1 VSFAE
6 YERYDGL
13 GLAELVRDRQV
24 TAGELVEAALAR
36 IEARNPALNA
46 VVHTMAEQAQAEA
59 SGEGAWAGAS
69 GDSSLGAAG
78 EPSSGAFAGVPLV
91 LKDLMAAVA
100 GEPLTSS
107 CRFLANYV
115 PDHDS
120 ELVRRLRRAGFV
132 FVGKTNTPEFGIMA
146 VTEPRFRGP
155 ARNPWDTDRTT
166 GGSSGGSAAAVAA
179 GITPLAHGGD
189 GGGSIR
195 IPASCCGLFGLKP
208 SRGRVPLGPDFGEAW
223 GGFVQEHV
231 LTRSVRDSAAVLDA
245 TSGAD
250 ESAPYAAPPS
260 ARSFLSAVTADP
272 GRLRV
277 AFTSEPFFGRSTHA
291 ECRAAVEN
299 AAKLCES
306 LGHEVQEAAPRFDKA
321 AARRAFMVVV
331 AASVARDVQR
341 AGELMGQGPTKAG
354 FEPATWF
361 LRSAGRR
368 LSAEDY
374 EAALDTAHEVRRS
387 FAAFFADFDIL
398 LTPTL
403 PQPPVAVGALQ
414 PHGLDAAALALL
426 PYLPLGPA
434 LQPLLVKFATDTWEA
449 MGNTMVFNQTGQP
462 AMSVPLAW
470 SADGLPIGLQFAARY
485 GEEATL
491 FSLAGQLEV
500 ARPWAQRR
508 PPRFSDTAAG

>member
-1 VSFAE
+1 MSFAE

-24 TAGELVEAALAR
+24 AAGELVEAALAR

-46 VVHTMAEQAQAEA
+46 VVHTMAEQARAEA
-59 SGEGAWAGAS
+59 SGEGAGPS
-69 GDSSLGAAG
+69 GESSLGAAG
-78 EPSSGAFAGVPLV
+78 QPSPGPFAGVPLV

-155 ARNPWDTDRTT
+155 ARNPWDTDRTP

-245 TSGAD
+245 TAGAD
-250 ESAPYAAPPS
+250 ESAPYAAPPA

-291 ECRAAVEN
+291 ECRAAVED

-306 LGHEVQEAAPRFDKA
+306 LGHEVQEATPRFDKA

-331 AASVARDVQR
+331 AAGVARDVAR

-414 PHGLDAAALALL
+414 PHGLDAASLRVL

-470 SADGLPIGLQFAARY
+470 STGGLPIGLQFAARY

-491 FSLAGQLEV
+491 FSLAGQLET